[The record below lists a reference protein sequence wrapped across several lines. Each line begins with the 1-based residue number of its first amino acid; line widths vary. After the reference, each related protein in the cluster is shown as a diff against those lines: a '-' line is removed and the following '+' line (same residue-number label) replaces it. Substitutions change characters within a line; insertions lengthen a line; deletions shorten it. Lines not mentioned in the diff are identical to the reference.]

1 MPGRLKSWSPRAS
14 TITLVVY
21 MLVLA
26 AGQFLH
32 HDFACHE
39 NSRTHC
45 PSCQIDQSAQKV
57 DVGGP
62 PLDVI
67 DRFVGRI
74 ELRAATAVDAPFLS
88 SFSDRAPPA

>member
-1 MPGRLKSWSPRAS
+1 MPGRLKWSPRPS
-14 TITLVVY
+14 TIALVVIY
-21 MLVLA
+21 VLVLV

-45 PSCQIDQSAQKV
+45 PFCQINQSAQKV

-62 PLDVI
+62 PLDDI
-67 DRFVGRI
+67 DRLVGRV
-74 ELRAATAVDAPFLS
+74 ELRAAAGVDTPTLS
-88 SFSDRAPPA
+88 SISDRAPPA